1 MLGRAR
7 AALGRFVS
15 AAPRTLRK
23 IDRWIDLSIYL
34 SIYLTNPFS
43 FSLPVFW
50 TPFRSFRAVRRR
62 PQALKRSM
70 TNTKAVVTVQPYRT
84 KAYTAEGGSNW
95 SRAPRGDLDPQEVR
109 CWGCAAAPPG
119 ACESDALSGARSYAC
134 AVRAATWRRGTGTW
148 R

>member
-43 FSLPVFW
+43 FSLPLFW
-50 TPFRSFRAVRRR
+50 TPFRSFRAV
-62 PQALKRSM
+62 PSTTSSAQA
-70 TNTKAVVTVQPYRT
+70 QHD
-84 KAYTAEGGSNW
+84 EHQGG
-95 SRAPRGDLDPQEVR
+95 RH
-109 CWGCAAAPPG
+109 
-119 ACESDALSGARSYAC
+119 
-134 AVRAATWRRGTGTW
+134 RAAVQD
-148 R
+148 